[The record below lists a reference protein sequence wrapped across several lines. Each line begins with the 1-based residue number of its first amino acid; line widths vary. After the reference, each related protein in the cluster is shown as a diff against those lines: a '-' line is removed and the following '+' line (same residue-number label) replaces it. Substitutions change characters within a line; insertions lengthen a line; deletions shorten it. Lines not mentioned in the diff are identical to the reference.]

1 MLTPMDIHNKEF
13 KRGFRGY
20 SEEDVDAFMEDIAGD
35 YEKVFRENCELKE
48 QNEKIQD
55 KLNQYEKMEKTMN
68 NTLMLAQ
75 QTADNAKVTA
85 QKEADLILQE
95 ANNKSKQMMDETLL
109 NLQKSRQELDKLTAQ
124 IRAFREKCRA
134 ILSSQLRLLDDM
146 TLEGKIKKKYP
157 GTVRKKIR
165 TITGNINM
173 LGYTLFSCCAGSEE
187 GIFSYGGRHDK
198 KDSKLGVHGKLFV
211 CRCKCV

>member
-134 ILSSQLRLLDDM
+134 ILSSQLRLLDEM
-146 TLEGKIKKKYP
+146 TLEGKNK
-157 GTVRKKIR
+157 
-165 TITGNINM
+165 
-173 LGYTLFSCCAGSEE
+173 EE
-187 GIFSYGGRHDK
+187 VSGDSAEKDK
-198 KDSKLGVHGKLFV
+198 DHN
-211 CRCKCV
+211 R

>member
-35 YEKVFRENCELKE
+35 YEEVFRENCELKE

-146 TLEGKIKKKYP
+146 TLEGKNK
-157 GTVRKKIR
+157 
-165 TITGNINM
+165 
-173 LGYTLFSCCAGSEE
+173 EE
-187 GIFSYGGRHDK
+187 VSGDSAEKDK
-198 KDSKLGVHGKLFV
+198 DHN
-211 CRCKCV
+211 R